1 MISKLASTMYIDQ
14 KQNLK
19 KEVEMLITPVI
30 NPSRLFHP
38 NSWCEGSQSAARKYP
53 LYLLLLNFV
62 EHV

>member
-1 MISKLASTMYIDQ
+1 MYIDQ